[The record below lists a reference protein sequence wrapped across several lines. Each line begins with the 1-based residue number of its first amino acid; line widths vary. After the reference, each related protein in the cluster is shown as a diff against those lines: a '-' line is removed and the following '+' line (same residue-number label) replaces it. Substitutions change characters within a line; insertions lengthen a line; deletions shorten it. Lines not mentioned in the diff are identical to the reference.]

1 MVLSSL
7 GKLSK
12 LWFYSLMKSTAFLL
26 VQLIQDV
33 SRDKVTLSYT
43 PQSYVPMSLG
53 NSEKL
58 PSFLLHAKLG
68 IFIRK
73 VYKKGLEF
81 VVWIEDLGQ
90 WKVSPKVSYYSTNSV
105 FLLFAY
111 LFLISSSLYISPTPI
126 ILKHEPYMQFKIF

>member
-90 WKVSPKVSYYSTNSV
+90 WKVSPKV
-105 FLLFAY
+105 LLFHQ
-111 LFLISSSLYISPTPI
+111 LCLSPLCISVPHLIFSLYQSHSNNIKAWAI
-126 ILKHEPYMQFKIF
+126 YAI